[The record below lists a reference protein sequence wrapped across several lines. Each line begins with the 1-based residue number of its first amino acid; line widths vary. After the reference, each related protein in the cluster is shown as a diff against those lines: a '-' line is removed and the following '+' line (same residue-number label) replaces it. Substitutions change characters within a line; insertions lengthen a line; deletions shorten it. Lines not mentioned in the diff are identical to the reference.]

1 MSELEAVLF
10 DLYDTLA
17 WSDWPSH
24 AAFLAGHLGVP
35 EDRIGA
41 AYDHLRDERDAGVLS
56 DEGAVLA
63 AVMEQCG
70 LDPELSRVQELVE
83 LEAALLAE
91 HVILYADSLPT
102 LRRLRSAGFQTGV
115 VSNCSASTRPVVD
128 RMGLEEEADVVVLS
142 CEVGAF
148 KPSPAI
154 FRTALEALGVAPEG
168 SMFVD
173 DRRDYLDGAAELGMR
188 TVQIVRADAFGEA
201 TTGGDHPQV
210 RDLQQLLDLL
220 P

>member
-1 MSELEAVLF
+1 MSDLEAVLF

-102 LRRLRSAGFQTGV
+102 LRRLRSVGFQTGV

-154 FRTALEALGVAPEG
+154 FRTALEVLGVAPEV

>member
-10 DLYDTLA
+10 DLYDTLV

-24 AAFLAGHLGVP
+24 AGFVAGHLGVP
-35 EDRIGA
+35 EDQIA
-41 AYDHLRDERDAGVLS
+41 SAYDNLRDERDGGVLA

-63 AVMEQCG
+63 AVMEHCG
-70 LDPELSRVQELVE
+70 LDPEPSRVRELVE
-83 LEAALLAE
+83 LEAALLAD
-91 HVILYADSLPT
+91 HVTLYDDALPT
-102 LRRLRSAGFQTGV
+102 LRRLRSTGFQTGV
-115 VSNCSASTRPVVD
+115 ISNCSASTRPVVD

-148 KPSPAI
+148 KPSPTI
-154 FRTALEALGVAPEG
+154 FWTALRALGVSPEG

-173 DRRDYLDGAAELGMR
+173 DRRDYLDGAANLGIR
-188 TVQIVRADAFGEA
+188 TVQITRAGAYGEDVE
-201 TTGGDHPQV
+201 GGEHPQV
-210 RDLQQLLDLL
+210 TDLQQLLDLL

>member
-24 AAFLAGHLGVP
+24 AGFLAGHLGVP
-35 EDRIGA
+35 EDRIAA
-41 AYDHLRDERDAGVLS
+41 AYDALRDERDAGVLA

-63 AVMEQCG
+63 AVIEHCG
-70 LDPELSRVQELVE
+70 LDPEPAQVRELVE

-91 HVILYADSLPT
+91 HVILYDDALPT
-102 LRRLRSAGFQTGV
+102 LRRLRSTGIRTGV

-128 RMGLEEEADVVVLS
+128 RLGLEDEADVVVLS

-154 FRTALEALGVAPEG
+154 FRSALEALAVSPEG

-173 DRRDYLDGAAELGMR
+173 DRPDYLDGAAELGMG
-188 TVQIVRADAFGEA
+188 TVQIIRAAVPGGEGA
-201 TTGGDHPQV
+201 GGDHPQV
-210 RDLQQLLDLL
+210 ADLQELLDLL
-220 P
+220 A

>member
-1 MSELEAVLF
+1 MPELEAVLF

-24 AAFLAGHLGVP
+24 AGFLAGHLGVP
-35 EDRIGA
+35 EDRIAA
-41 AYDHLRDERDAGVLS
+41 AYDHLREERDGGVLA

-63 AVMEQCG
+63 AVMDHCG
-70 LDPELSRVQELVE
+70 LPPEPSRVRELVE

-91 HVILYADSLPT
+91 HVTLYDDALPT
-102 LRRLRSAGFQTGV
+102 LRRLRSTGFQTGV
-115 VSNCSASTRPVVD
+115 ISNCSASTRPVVD

-154 FRTALEALGVAPEG
+154 FWSALETLSVAPEE

-173 DRRDYLDGAAELGMR
+173 DRRDYLDGAAALGMR
-188 TVQIVRADAFGEA
+188 TVQITRARAFGEE
-201 TTGGDHPQV
+201 TEGGEHRQV
-210 RDLQQLLDLL
+210 QDLQQLLDLL

>member
-35 EDRIGA
+35 EDRIAA
-41 AYDHLRDERDAGVLS
+41 AYDHLRDERDGGVLA

-63 AVMEQCG
+63 AVMEHCG
-70 LDPELSRVQELVE
+70 LDPKPSRVHELVE

-91 HVILYADSLPT
+91 HVILYADALPT
-102 LRRLRSAGFQTGV
+102 LRRLRSTGYQTGV

-128 RMGLEEEADVVVLS
+128 RMGLEEESDVVVLS

-154 FRTALEALGVAPEG
+154 FRSALEALGVSPQG

-188 TVQIVRADAFGEA
+188 TVQIIRDSAFGEA
-201 TTGGDHPQV
+201 TAGGEHPQV